1 MRIMRWLS
9 FLYVWLLSWS
19 VVQAAEP
26 IAIIVNATLPIEE
39 LRSTVLAKIYKGE
52 QEHWPD
58 GKPIT
63 VLNRPIES
71 EIRRQFYDIVL
82 KADPTTKFFVP
93 GSPIPVK
100 TMIVQSDLA
109 TRKMVASIPNAIG
122 YIPLSSADPTV
133 KILKINEVLPG
144 NAAYELQEK

>member
-1 MRIMRWLS
+1 MMRWLS

-26 IAIIVNATLPIEE
+26 IAIIANTTLQVEG
-39 LRSTVLAKIYKGE
+39 LRSVMLAKIYKGE
-52 QEHWPD
+52 QDQWPD
-58 GKPIT
+58 GKRIT

-71 EIRRQFYDIVL
+71 EIRRQFYGTVL

-109 TRKMVASIPNAIG
+109 TRKMVASIPTAIG
-122 YIPLSSADPTV
+122 YIPLSSADHTV
-133 KILKINEVLPG
+133 KILKIDNASPG
-144 NAAYELQEK
+144 DATYELQEK